1 MLRADRYKD
10 SLIFERKPFTWPEG
24 KTLAVWVIPNV
35 EVYYFDQLSGV
46 AITPNVRGTLPD
58 VVNYTWK
65 EYGIRVGLWRI
76 VDLLQ
81 RRKGRQVKFAWRKAH
96 SARR

>member
-46 AITPNVRGTLPD
+46 AITPNVRGNLPD

-76 VDLLQ
+76 ADLLDELGFLPTE
-81 RRKGRQVKFAWRKAH
+81 RSMVWTAF
-96 SARR
+96 

>member
-35 EVYYFDQLSGV
+35 EVYFIILINSVEWPSRPMCGGTSLMWS
-46 AITPNVRGTLPD
+46 IIRGRST
-58 VVNYTWK
+58 
-65 EYGIRVGLWRI
+65 G
-76 VDLLQ
+76 
-81 RRKGRQVKFAWRKAH
+81 
-96 SARR
+96 